1 MGGDIKNTIKKSKL
15 EKLHSKNMELSS
27 MFGTLQVY
35 SEGYIAGVRAAIE
48 DAAWYGSAELRII
61 YIDPEDGSMDNHN
74 VYAPTAT

>member
-1 MGGDIKNTIKKSKL
+1 
-15 EKLHSKNMELSS
+15 